1 MFLRG
6 KDATV
11 ISKIFVGLLLVFLDI
26 NFTFN
31 TTTIGL
37 LPDFI
42 GYFIL
47 IGGLAEMAAVNS
59 HFGKARP
66 FAIAMAIYTLILYIL
81 DLIGLSAALGYAAT
95 ILGLLST
102 LISLYLS
109 YHIVRGVMEI
119 EDAQAR
125 SLNGTP
131 LFTTWK
137 VMAVADIL
145 AYLLLFIPGL
155 NVICIIVRFVFGMVF
170 LVHLNRTR
178 KAYECPPANF

>member
-1 MFLRG
+1 M
-6 KDATV
+6 
-11 ISKIFVGLLLVFLDI
+11 SKIFVGLLLVFLDI

-81 DLIGLSAALGYAAT
+81 DLIGLSAALAMPQPSWAS
-95 ILGLLST
+95 LHPHLP
-102 LISLYLS
+102 LYLLPYCAGRAGAGERAGPQPERHAFV
-109 YHIVRGVMEI
+109 YHMESDGRCRHIGISAALHPGAECDLHHRTLCFRRGLSGPSKP
-119 EDAQAR
+119 DKK
-125 SLNGTP
+125 S
-131 LFTTWK
+131 
-137 VMAVADIL
+137 
-145 AYLLLFIPGL
+145 
-155 NVICIIVRFVFGMVF
+155 
-170 LVHLNRTR
+170 
-178 KAYECPPANF
+178 YECPSANF

>member
-1 MFLRG
+1 M
-6 KDATV
+6 
-11 ISKIFVGLLLVFLDI
+11 SKIFVGLLLVFLDI

-102 LISLYLS
+102 LISLYIS
-109 YHIVRGVMEI
+109 YHIVQGVLEL
-119 EDAQAR
+119 ESAQAR

-131 LFTTWK
+131 GRCRHIGISAALH
-137 VMAVADIL
+137 
-145 AYLLLFIPGL
+145 PGAECDL
-155 NVICIIVRFVFGMVF
+155 
-170 LVHLNRTR
+170 HHRTLCFR
-178 KAYECPPANF
+178 RGLSGPSKPDKKSL

>member
-1 MFLRG
+1 M
-6 KDATV
+6 
-11 ISKIFVGLLLVFLDI
+11 SKIFVGLLLVFLDI

-102 LISLYLS
+102 SSPSTSRIILY
-109 YHIVRGVMEI
+109 G
-119 EDAQAR
+119 A
-125 SLNGTP
+125 
-131 LFTTWK
+131 
-137 VMAVADIL
+137 
-145 AYLLLFIPGL
+145 
-155 NVICIIVRFVFGMVF
+155 
-170 LVHLNRTR
+170 
-178 KAYECPPANF
+178 

>member
-1 MFLRG
+1 M
-6 KDATV
+6 
-11 ISKIFVGLLLVFLDI
+11 SKIFVGLLLVFLDI

-125 SLNGTP
+125 KPERHAFVYHMESDGRCRHIGISAALHPGAECDLHHRTLCFRRGLSGPSKPDKKSL
-131 LFTTWK
+131 
-137 VMAVADIL
+137 
-145 AYLLLFIPGL
+145 
-155 NVICIIVRFVFGMVF
+155 
-170 LVHLNRTR
+170 
-178 KAYECPPANF
+178 

>member
-1 MFLRG
+1 M
-6 KDATV
+6 
-11 ISKIFVGLLLVFLDI
+11 SKIFVGLLLVFLDI

-125 SLNGTP
+125 SPVSYT
-131 LFTTWK
+131 
-137 VMAVADIL
+137 
-145 AYLLLFIPGL
+145 
-155 NVICIIVRFVFGMVF
+155 
-170 LVHLNRTR
+170 HLDVYKRQLYR
-178 KAYECPPANF
+178 RIQSAASPAEKSL

>member
-1 MFLRG
+1 M
-6 KDATV
+6 
-11 ISKIFVGLLLVFLDI
+11 SKIFVGLLLVFLDI

-102 LISLYLS
+102 LISPLPLVSYCTGRDGNRRRTSPQPERHAFVYHMESDGRCRHIGISAALHPGAECDLHHRTLCFRRGLS
-109 YHIVRGVMEI
+109 GPSKP
-119 EDAQAR
+119 DKK
-125 SLNGTP
+125 SL
-131 LFTTWK
+131 
-137 VMAVADIL
+137 
-145 AYLLLFIPGL
+145 
-155 NVICIIVRFVFGMVF
+155 
-170 LVHLNRTR
+170 
-178 KAYECPPANF
+178 

>member
-1 MFLRG
+1 M
-6 KDATV
+6 
-11 ISKIFVGLLLVFLDI
+11 SKIFVGLLLVFLDI

-102 LISLYLS
+102 LISLY
-109 YHIVRGVMEI
+109 EI

-155 NVICIIVRFVFGMVF
+155 NVICIIVRFVFGVVF

>member
-1 MFLRG
+1 M
-6 KDATV
+6 
-11 ISKIFVGLLLVFLDI
+11 SKIFVGLLLVFLDI

-81 DLIGLSAALGYAAT
+81 DLIGHLPPSAMPQPSWGFSPPSSPST
-95 ILGLLST
+95 SRIILYG
-102 LISLYLS
+102 
-109 YHIVRGVMEI
+109 
-119 EDAQAR
+119 A
-125 SLNGTP
+125 
-131 LFTTWK
+131 
-137 VMAVADIL
+137 
-145 AYLLLFIPGL
+145 
-155 NVICIIVRFVFGMVF
+155 
-170 LVHLNRTR
+170 
-178 KAYECPPANF
+178 

>member
-1 MFLRG
+1 M
-6 KDATV
+6 
-11 ISKIFVGLLLVFLDI
+11 SKIFVGLLLVFLDI

-81 DLIGLSAALGYAAT
+81 DLMPSAMPQPSWGFSPPSSPST
-95 ILGLLST
+95 SRIILYG
-102 LISLYLS
+102 
-109 YHIVRGVMEI
+109 
-119 EDAQAR
+119 A
-125 SLNGTP
+125 
-131 LFTTWK
+131 
-137 VMAVADIL
+137 
-145 AYLLLFIPGL
+145 
-155 NVICIIVRFVFGMVF
+155 
-170 LVHLNRTR
+170 
-178 KAYECPPANF
+178 

>member
-1 MFLRG
+1 M
-6 KDATV
+6 
-11 ISKIFVGLLLVFLDI
+11 SKIFVGLLLVFLDI

-47 IGGLAEMAAVNS
+47 IGGLAEIAAVNS

-102 LISLYLS
+102 LISLYIS
-109 YHIVRGVMEI
+109 YHIVQGVLEL
-119 EDAQAR
+119 ESAQAR

-155 NVICIIVRFVFGMVF
+155 NVICIIVRFVFGVVF

-178 KAYECPPANF
+178 KAYECPSANF